1 MKPWPL
7 LLSVL
12 LSFLLSVCN
21 CEKRIIKVGGDRY
34 MVELQSEETKHDSYD
49 YNKRDQ
55 WGQSDGFRR
64 VRGTYDSHGGRSNT
78 GKYIV
83 ENKEGKKKG
92 GFTHWVINTE
102 GGSKY
107 DSDYGFDRKKQKN
120 YGISPSETLPLT
132 TKSYSDYDIDFIRL
146 QQDKNSQLKTFTG
159 EKKRENVDIY
169 KNVGNFLHDN
179 DIYSTTSEKDRY
191 SEYSTERSAPGL
203 PYNRPFSRYELPSTS
218 SSPAAIFVTTPP
230 LIEQTTSL
238 SYTHNNT
245 NNSDTVVVNL
255 NLNLK
260 IKPDET
266 TQRTTESSTMVTTP
280 EIKQETTKENVK
292 HYKNLIKHQNKHH

>member
-1 MKPWPL
+1 M
-7 LLSVL
+7 
-12 LSFLLSVCN
+12 
-21 CEKRIIKVGGDRY
+21 
-34 MVELQSEETKHDSYD
+34 
-49 YNKRDQ
+49 
-55 WGQSDGFRR
+55 
-64 VRGTYDSHGGRSNT
+64 
-78 GKYIV
+78 
-83 ENKEGKKKG
+83 
-92 GFTHWVINTE
+92 
-102 GGSKY
+102 
-107 DSDYGFDRKKQKN
+107 
-120 YGISPSETLPLT
+120 
-132 TKSYSDYDIDFIRL
+132 
-146 QQDKNSQLKTFTG
+146 
-159 EKKRENVDIY
+159 
-169 KNVGNFLHDN
+169 GNFLHDN

-266 TQRTTESSTMVTTP
+266 TQRTTESSTIVITP
-280 EIKQETTKENVK
+280 EIKQETTKENVENTTK
-292 HYKNLIKHQNKHH
+292 ISSNTKTNTTDHPSKMRKNKVIIKVIRILLIYYLRVQTILWVEIPKSAYKSKIIFKIY